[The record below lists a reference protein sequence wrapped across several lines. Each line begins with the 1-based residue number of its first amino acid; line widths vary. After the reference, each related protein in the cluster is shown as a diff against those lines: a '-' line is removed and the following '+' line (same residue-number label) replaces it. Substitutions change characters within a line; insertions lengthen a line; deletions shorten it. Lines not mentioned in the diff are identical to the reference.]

1 MRPTLTAFALFLL
14 AGTWSAFASERDCRA
29 FEASGAKVAK
39 RPAGCELPPKPGDA
53 GRLKQQNG
61 FVDLGNGTQVK
72 VSGRVRVDVGR
83 RD

>member
-1 MRPTLTAFALFLL
+1 MRPMPTAFALFLL
-14 AGTWSAFASERDCRA
+14 AGTSSAFAGERDCRP
-29 FEASGAKVAK
+29 FEANGAKAAR
-39 RPAGCELPPKPGDA
+39 RPAGCELPAKPDA